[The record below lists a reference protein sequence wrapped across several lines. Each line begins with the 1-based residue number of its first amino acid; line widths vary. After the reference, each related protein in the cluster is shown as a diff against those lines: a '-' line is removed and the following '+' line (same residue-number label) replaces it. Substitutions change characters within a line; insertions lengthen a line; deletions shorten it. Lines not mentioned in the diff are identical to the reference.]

1 MTTYVIKT
9 TDCEYSD
16 MGLMLGAFPSI
27 HVSLLS
33 NSPGLLLGDPHGSEE
48 AASTSL
54 APGLIRNRH
63 VT

>member
-16 MGLMLGAFPSI
+16 MGLMLGGFPSI
-27 HVSLLS
+27 HTSRLS

-48 AASTSL
+48 AAST
-54 APGLIRNRH
+54 G
-63 VT
+63 TDM